1 MKLLRKRVNQ
11 IQNKQETKMATE
23 KDIQKKSMILKTI

>member
-1 MKLLRKRVNQ
+1 MKLLRKRVN
-11 IQNKQETKMATE
+11 QNKQETKMATE